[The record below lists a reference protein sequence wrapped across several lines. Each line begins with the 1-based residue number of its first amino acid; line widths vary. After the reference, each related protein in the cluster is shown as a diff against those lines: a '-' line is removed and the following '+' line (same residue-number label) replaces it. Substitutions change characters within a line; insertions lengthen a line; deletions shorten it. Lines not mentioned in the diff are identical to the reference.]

1 MDSPRLT
8 EHNVGRLLDDLK
20 ACYNTA
26 IPITSAMDCTVLK
39 GGLSYCAEFGS
50 HILGSVAPL
59 DDVEVKTRED
69 IDRIIKETV
78 DKNLLASQVR
88 VLIGKV
94 SIWSPGFTFDPMY
107 STVGY
112 LL

>member
-1 MDSPRLT
+1 
-8 EHNVGRLLDDLK
+8 
-20 ACYNTA
+20 
-26 IPITSAMDCTVLK
+26 MDCTVLK

-59 DDVEVKTRED
+59 EDVEVKTRED

-88 VLIGKV
+88 VLLGKV
-94 SIWSPGFTFDPMY
+94 SLRSPGFTFDLCIFN
-107 STVGY
+107 Y
-112 LL
+112 LG